1 MIVKSFLVEK
11 NIDELKKFKS
21 ILIYGENEG
30 LISDIKKSLG
40 EKNKIKPKNYYMN
53 DLFNLNNNIMSE
65 FTNGSLFGDPS
76 LIFLNN
82 AEDKV
87 AEKIIDLIN
96 LETETKL
103 VVISEKLEAKSKL
116 RTIFEKDK
124 SLACVP
130 CYKDNEYTLMNYA
143 QSKLKNTKGISKE
156 IIQFIIENSDGNRGI
171 IKSEINKI
179 LTLSVNE
186 SITLEKIEKL
196 LNEKNIEDFKDLM
209 NASIE
214 GSKEKLNKLIG
225 NYNLSEDNLFLFV
238 NQIGQRLLRIKH
250 MKYLNKKTKNI
261 EQILNELK
269 PKVFWKDKSSYIA
282 QFNRWKDKDLN
293 NVIRDLNNIELS
305 LKSKTRINKNILF
318 KMFLVKTCRAV
329 ST

>member
-30 LISDIKKSLG
+30 LVSDIKKSLG
-40 EKNKIKPKNYYMN
+40 EKNKIKPKNYYMS
-53 DLFNLNNNIMSE
+53 DLFNNSKNVMNE
-65 FTNGSLFGDPS
+65 FTNGSLFGDPG

-116 RTIFEKDK
+116 RAIFEKDK

-130 CYKDNEYTLMNYA
+130 CYKDNDYTLMNYA
-143 QSKLKNTKGISKE
+143 QNKLKNTKGISKE
-156 IIQFIIENSDGNRGI
+156 IIQYVIENSDGNRGI
-171 IKSEINKI
+171 IKSEISKI
-179 LTLSVNE
+179 LTFSE
-186 SITLEKIEKL
+186 SEKITLEKIEKL

-209 NASIE
+209 NASID
-214 GSKEKLNKLIG
+214 GNKEKLNKLIG
-225 NYNLSEDNLFLFV
+225 NYNLTDDNLFLFV
-238 NQIGQRLLRIKH
+238 NQVGQRLLRIKQ
-250 MKYLNKKTKNI
+250 MKYLHKKTKNI

-269 PKVFWKDKSSYIA
+269 PKVFWKDKNSYIT
-282 QFNRWKDKDLN
+282 QFIRWKDKDLN
-293 NVIRDLNNIELS
+293 NVIKDLNNIELT
-305 LKSKTRINKNILF
+305 LKSKSNINKNILF
-318 KMFLVKTCRAV
+318 KMFLVKTCGAT